1 MAKLKRS
8 IKRGRL
14 PSPKRQLRLEKLIP
28 SVVELVKSIRPI
40 GRLKLPEV
48 TKPGLFLRQK
58 IKAERYPIIGIRSQR
73 ERRKDIKHGYKTINN
88 LTRYFRDTNK
98 LTQNQRICRARNT
111 RRITLFSKGIAGYNK
126 TRSPGHFGRYKYTS
140 DSEKSC
146 RRA

>member
-8 IKRGRL
+8 IKRGRIK
-14 PSPKRQLRLEKLIP
+14 SPNLRLRLEKLIP
-28 SVVELVKSIRPI
+28 SAVELVKSVRPI

-73 ERRKDIKHGYKTINN
+73 ERRKDIKKNELQKTSN
-88 LTRYFRDTNK
+88 LTRHIRDN
-98 LTQNQRICRARNT
+98 NQVAQHKTVCQRRT
-111 RRITLFSKGIAGYNK
+111 RRRSTLFSKGIAGINK
-126 TRSPGHFGRYKYTS
+126 RKSPGTRGRYKYTS

-146 RRA
+146 RR